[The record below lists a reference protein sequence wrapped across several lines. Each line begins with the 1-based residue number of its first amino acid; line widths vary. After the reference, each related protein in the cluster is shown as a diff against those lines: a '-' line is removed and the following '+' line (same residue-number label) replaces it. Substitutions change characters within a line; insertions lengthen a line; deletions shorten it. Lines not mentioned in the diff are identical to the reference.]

1 MPSRRDIAAGLSVA
15 IPLVCLYRHPALV
28 FIGGGHSLEAAMTDY
43 RSWSGHLVPGGLL
56 AIHDIFPDPA
66 DGGQAPYT
74 IYRLA
79 LASGLYEELPRVET
93 LGLLRRIA

>member
-1 MPSRRDIAAGLSVA
+1 
-15 IPLVCLYRHPALV
+15 
-28 FIGGGHSLEAAMTDY
+28 MTDY

-93 LGLLRRIA
+93 LGLLRRID

>member
-1 MPSRRDIAAGLSVA
+1 MAPRRFRPAGAQES
-15 IPLVCLYRHPALV
+15 ALDELGDRV
-28 FIGGGHSLEAAMTDY
+28 TC
-43 RSWSGHLVPGGLL
+43 
-56 AIHDIFPDPA
+56 PA

>member
-1 MPSRRDIAAGLSVA
+1 VVPVVAPTRVAARA
-15 IPLVCLYRHPALV
+15 WRTPLALV
-28 FIGGGHSLEAAMTDY
+28 FIDGGHSMEAALADY
-43 RSWSGHLVPGGLL
+43 RGWSGHLVPGGLL

-93 LGLLRRIA
+93 LGLLRRID